1 MSLKRIGSFGRSK
14 GCISPISS
22 GKEMRWVIR
31 VMSHKCNAAQAWVTR
46 QVRNQPWLGQLSL
59 ESVGTLFFLISPALH
74 IMNNAWS
81 ATLSQWCRCVPV
93 ISCCWITRKMHF
105 YSNSTS
111 THIFLAQCSEWH
123 EIYKTS
129 DGEVSWSVQCPS
141 APSACQASR
150 SPVPRGCD
158 PKVCLTS
165 LTLSQRNS
173 LFSRTTFDQHKA

>member
-1 MSLKRIGSFGRSK
+1 
-14 GCISPISS
+14 
-22 GKEMRWVIR
+22 
-31 VMSHKCNAAQAWVTR
+31 MSHKCNAAQAWVTR

-59 ESVGTLFFLISPALH
+59 ESVGTLFFPISPALH

-93 ISCCWITRKMHF
+93 ISFCWITQSASLLRKMHF

-173 LFSRTTFDQHKA
+173 FFSRTTFDQHKA